1 MASHLGSF
9 REYGAGTWPAFWLVV
24 GLADFHV
31 IWEDAFFSYSLTLL
45 SALSLINFSGLFS
58 HQEKFYSFMFI
69 HKISTQVAYVNVST
83 PIFYKTIS
91 ELPEASVSKRG

>member
-9 REYGAGTWPAFWLVV
+9 REYGAGTWLAFWLVV

-58 HQEKFYSFMFI
+58 HQVKFYSFMFI
-69 HKISTQVAYVNVST
+69 HKISTQVAYVNAST
-83 PIFYKTIS
+83 PIFEKAIS
-91 ELPEASVSKRG
+91 ELSEASVSKRG

>member
-9 REYGAGTWPAFWLVV
+9 REYGAGTWPDFWLVV

-31 IWEDAFFSYSLTLL
+31 IWEDAFFSYSLSLL

-58 HQEKFYSFMFI
+58 HQVKFYSFVY
-69 HKISTQVAYVNVST
+69 TQDFHPGSLCKCKHSN
-83 PIFYKTIS
+83 F
-91 ELPEASVSKRG
+91 L